1 MNNKVMKKKIMNVI
15 TAVLVIWGVI
25 FLLFGVFIG
34 L

>member
-25 FLLFGVFIG
+25 FLLFGVVIG